1 MVSLIPPK
9 ISSGARDVWWLGGLL
24 VAAVLVGQGLNWMR
38 ASPLPFCYETKQ
50 ERLGA
55 GVKRLEVLSV
65 AAVNQEGSVSA
76 PAKLTLSEFLAVRAT
91 GVVLDARPGI
101 FYRLGHVPGALS
113 LPRENFENVYAELGA
128 RLGKE
133 QVLTVYCASE
143 TCVDAELVRA
153 ALVRLGHKQVQI
165 FTGGW
170 AEWQATGQQ
179 EEKTP

>member
-1 MVSLIPPK
+1 MVAPK
-9 ISSGARDVWWLGGLL
+9 MSSSCRDVLWMGGLL
-24 VAAVLVGQGLNWMR
+24 VAAVLLGQGLNWMR
-38 ASPLPFCYETKQ
+38 ASPLPFRYETSQ
-50 ERLGA
+50 ERLDA
-55 GVKRLEVLSV
+55 VVKRLEALPA
-65 AAVNQEGSVSA
+65 AAVNQEVPASV
-76 PAKLTLSEFLAVRAT
+76 PTKLTLSEFLAAQAT
-91 GVVLDARPGI
+91 GVVLDARPSI

-113 LPRENFENVYAELGA
+113 LPRENFEKAYAQLGT

-143 TCVDAELVRA
+143 TCVDAELVHA